1 MEILDRN
8 NPAETGHFWAL
19 VMNIR
24 DKRFEVLDS
33 ARTFEDGSVMMTAT
47 KIIDGIKENWAKHYG
62 GSSVQISNWP
72 LMEIKCPK
80 KNNRQEYIQP
90 YRVLFFIAQLFSLI
104 VFFHFHDDGLFFIT
118 AHTS

>member
-1 MEILDRN
+1 MFIHKVTFPVLEILDRK

-19 VMNIR
+19 SMNIR

-33 ARTFEDGSVMMTAT
+33 ARTFEDTSLPMTAN
-47 KIIDGIKENWAKHYG
+47 KIIEGIKENWTKHYS

-80 KNNRQEYIQP
+80 ENNRQ
-90 YRVLFFIAQLFSLI
+90 
-104 VFFHFHDDGLFFIT
+104 
-118 AHTS
+118 